1 VSTTPPT
8 EPPETPP
15 TVAQELLSLLKLE
28 GVDRVFGIP
37 GGALISML
45 AALKADDAIT
55 YHTCRQETGAAF
67 MADGYSRIS
76 GSLAV
81 VLVTSG
87 PGATN
92 ALTGAM
98 NADASNTPML
108 VITGEVAEKFFGLGF
123 LQEGADADLDIV
135 AVYGGALAYSELIT
149 SPTNFRELFES
160 AMRTA
165 WGTPRRATHL
175 SLPGDVA
182 GSPAASFTLPA
193 ATARYRVTS
202 SFVDDAGVASA
213 VDAVLK
219 AKRPLLMLG
228 EDCRRALE
236 DDALR
241 GELMSAV
248 ERLALPVMTSPDA
261 KGIFPE
267 SHELSLRNYGLA
279 ACRWPKHYIDDP
291 VAGHYDALVVIGSSL
306 GELATWLDGVPWSPE
321 LTPDGPL
328 IQLHEDPSV
337 LGRDYPITLGVVG
350 ESEALVR
357 SFAQA
362 ANTVEIDP
370 TTQAEQAERRQ
381 FVADLRTVFSPFT
394 DPDKRTSDSIPVKP
408 QALARL
414 VNEGVPA
421 GAEIFVDAGNC
432 VGWCLHEMVIDPP
445 TRIHS
450 ALTMGPMGF
459 ATAAV
464 VGAKLADASHT
475 CIAVVGDGGFL
486 MQVGEVATAA
496 QYKVGAIW
504 VVLADHDLAMVSQGM
519 AATQGDPSYDSYY
532 ELGWSNLATVAQGL
546 GAEASVAQSVDEIE
560 AALAR
565 AVTGAQTGIPQV
577 VVATIDPGE
586 APPYNYQPPAPPP
599 PSSR

>member
-45 AALKADDAIT
+45 AALKADGGIT

-67 MADGYSRIS
+67 MADGYSRI
-76 GSLAV
+76 GGGLAV

-98 NADASNTPML
+98 NADASHTPML

-135 AVYGGALAYSELIT
+135 AVYGGALGYSELIT

-182 GSPAASFTLPA
+182 GSPAAGFTLPA
-193 ATARYRVTS
+193 VTARYRVTS

-228 EDCRRALE
+228 KDCRRALE

-241 GELMSAV
+241 GEVVSAV

-291 VAGHYDALVVIGSSL
+291 HAGHYDALVVIGSSL
-306 GELATWLDGVPWSPE
+306 GELATWLDGVPWSPD
-321 LTPDGPL
+321 LMPNGPL

-350 ESEALVR
+350 ESVALVR

-381 FVADLRTVFSPFT
+381 FVADLRTVFSPFA
-394 DPDKRTSDSIPVKP
+394 DPEKRTSDSIPVKP
-408 QALARL
+408 QALARM
-414 VNEGVPA
+414 VNEAAPPGSH
-421 GAEIFVDAGNC
+421 IFVDAGNC

-464 VGAKLADASHT
+464 VGAKLADPSST

-519 AATQGDPSYDSYY
+519 AATQGDPSYDNYY
-532 ELGWSNLATVAQGL
+532 ELGWSNLAAVAQGL
-546 GAEASVAQSVDEIE
+546 GAEASVAQSVEEIE
-560 AALAR
+560 SALAR
-565 AVTGAQTGIPQV
+565 AVSGAQTGIPQV
-577 VVATIDPGE
+577 LVATIDPSE

>member
-1 VSTTPPT
+1 MSTTPPT
-8 EPPETPP
+8 QPPAVTP
-15 TVAQELLSLLKLE
+15 TVAQDLLALLELE
-28 GVDRVFGIP
+28 GVTHVFGIP

-45 AALKADDAIT
+45 AALKADGKIT
-55 YHTCRQETGAAF
+55 YQTCRQETGAAF
-67 MADGYSRIS
+67 MADGYSRVS
-76 GSLAV
+76 GGLAV

-98 NADASNTPML
+98 NADASHTPML

-123 LQEGADADLDIV
+123 LQEGADADLDV
-135 AVYGGALAYSELIT
+135 AAVYGSALGYSELIT
-149 SPTNFRELFES
+149 SATNFRELFES
-160 AMRTA
+160 AMRVA
-165 WGTPRRATHL
+165 WGTPRRAAHL

-182 GSPAASFTLPA
+182 GTPATGVTLPSSS
-193 ATARYRVTS
+193 ARYRATS
-202 SFVDDAGVASA
+202 SFVDGGGIESA
-213 VDAVLK
+213 VAAVVK

-228 EDCRRALE
+228 DGCRRPLA

-241 GELMSAV
+241 ADFVAAV
-248 ERLALPVMTSPDA
+248 ERLALPVMTSPNA

-267 SHELSLRNYGLA
+267 SNQLSLRNYGLA

-291 VAGHYDALVVIGSSL
+291 VAGHFDALVVIGSSL
-306 GELATWLDGVPWSPE
+306 GELATWVDGVPWSPE
-321 LTPDGPL
+321 LTPTGPL
-328 IQLHEDPSV
+328 IQLDEDPTV

-350 ESEALVR
+350 ESETLVR

-362 ANTVEIDP
+362 ANAVTIDP
-370 TTQAEQAERRQ
+370 PTQSELEERRQ
-381 FVADLRTVFSPFT
+381 FVADLRTVYSPFV
-394 DPDKRTSDSIPVKP
+394 DPEKRTSDSIPVKP
-408 QALARL
+408 QALARM
-414 VNEGVPA
+414 VSEAVSEG
-421 GAEIFVDAGNC
+421 GGEIFVDAGNC

-464 VGAKLADASHT
+464 VGGKLADPSRT
-475 CIAVVGDGGFL
+475 CMAVVGDGGFL

-496 QYKVGAIW
+496 QYGIGAIW

-519 AATQGDPSYDSYY
+519 AATQGDPSYDGYY
-532 ELGWSNLATVAQGL
+532 QLGWSNLATVAQGL
-546 GAEASVAQSVDEIE
+546 GAEASSAQSVAEVE

-565 AVTGAQTGIPQV
+565 AISGAKAGVPQV
-577 VVATIDPGE
+577 VVAAIDPTE
-586 APPYNYQPPAPPP
+586 APPYNYQPPPPI
-599 PSSR
+599 SR

>member
-1 VSTTPPT
+1 VSTTAPT
-8 EPPETPP
+8 EPPEVTP
-15 TVAQELLSLLKLE
+15 TVAQELLALLKLE
-28 GVDRVFGIP
+28 GVSHVFGIP

-45 AALKADDAIT
+45 GALKADGDIT

-67 MADGYSRIS
+67 MADGYARVS
-76 GSLAV
+76 GGLAV

-98 NADASNTPML
+98 NADASHTPML

-135 AVYGGALAYSELIT
+135 AVYSAAVGYSELIT
-149 SPTNFRELFES
+149 STTNFRELFES

-182 GSPAASFTLPA
+182 GSPAAGVTLPPGS
-193 ATARYRVTS
+193 ARYRVTS
-202 SFVDDAGVASA
+202 SPVDSAGVASA

-228 EDCRRALE
+228 KDCRPALE
-236 DDALR
+236 DDTLR
-241 GELMSAV
+241 GELVTAV
-248 ERLALPVMTSPDA
+248 ERLSLPVMTSPDA

-291 VAGHYDALVVIGSSL
+291 HAGHYDALVVIGSSL
-306 GELATWLDGVPWSPE
+306 GELATWLDGVPWSPD
-321 LTPDGPL
+321 LTPNGPL
-328 IQLHEDPSV
+328 VQLHEDPSV

-357 SFAQA
+357 SFTQTAT
-362 ANTVEIDP
+362 TVAIDP
-370 TTQAEQAERRQ
+370 SLQPELDERRQ
-381 FVADLRTVFSPFT
+381 FVADLRTVFSPFA
-394 DPDKRTSDSIPVKP
+394 DPDKRTSDSIPIKP

-414 VNEGVPA
+414 VNEAAPPGS
-421 GAEIFVDAGNC
+421 EIFVDAGNC

-464 VGAKLADASHT
+464 VGARLADASKT

-496 QYKVGAIW
+496 QYKIGAIW
-504 VVLADHDLAMVSQGM
+504 VVLADRDLAMVSQGM
-519 AATQGDPSYDSYY
+519 AATQGDPSYDGYY
-532 ELGWSNLATVAQGL
+532 ALDWSDLATVAQGL
-546 GAEASVAQSVDEIE
+546 GAEASSAQSVAEVA
-560 AALAR
+560 AALTR
-565 AVTGAQTGIPQV
+565 AISGADAGVPQV
-577 VVATIDPGE
+577 VVATVDPDE
-586 APPYNYQPPAPPP
+586 APPYNYLPPAPPP
-599 PSSR
+599 PSTR